1 MSHAACRLPGLV
13 TAFAICLALAA
24 CGGDDEDELPGDAPD
39 SLDTPAQVR
48 AQLTFIVGQVPLPRA
63 EPAFV
68 PPPFTCTSGGT
79 RADTQE
85 SIDSPFTN
93 QPLAAGRVTFD
104 DCLQYGGPATD
115 PESSFI
121 RRHGVEEEGRL
132 QQPNGT
138 QITYR
143 GEGADE
149 ATPLELQIRSALDN
163 GVYEEDHFTWS
174 RVHRSDRLAFFGL
187 LRRSE
192 SRFAVRR
199 ELSIRYPDGARFEG
213 SYRFGSAAS
222 PFSIDSRNGMWKL
235 AGEYAIETALCQTGT
250 LRVQTLQDLAY
261 DEAQGRFVG
270 GRLRF
275 SADGATAEAEFNSDG
290 TVRLT
295 GALGEQLLEPWA
307 PSVVPWESECFAAR
321 DG

>member
-1 MSHAACRLPGLV
+1 MSHAACRFPGLV
-13 TAFAICLALAA
+13 TAFAVCLVLVA
-24 CGGDDEDELPGDAPD
+24 CGGDEDELPGVAPD
-39 SLDTPAQVR
+39 ALATPAQVR
-48 AQLTFIVGQVPLPRA
+48 AQLTFVVGQIPLPRV
-63 EPAFV
+63 EPAVV
-68 PPPFTCTSGGT
+68 PPPFTCTSGGS
-79 RADTQE
+79 REDTQVSVE
-85 SIDSPFTN
+85 SPFTS

-104 DCLQYGGPATD
+104 DCLQYGGPVSD

-121 RRHGVEEEGRL
+121 RRHGVQEEGRL

-138 QITYR
+138 QVIYQ
-143 GEGADE
+143 GEGAD
-149 ATPLELQIRSALDN
+149 ASTPMELQIRSALDN

-192 SRFAVRR
+192 SRIAVRR
-199 ELSIRYPDGARFEG
+199 ELSIRYPDGSRFEG
-213 SYRFGSAAS
+213 SYQFGSAGV

-250 LRVQTLQDLAY
+250 LRVQTLKDLAY
-261 DEAQGRFVG
+261 DEAQSRFVG

-290 TVRLT
+290 RVRLT
-295 GALGEQLLEPWA
+295 SALGEQLLEPWA
-307 PSVVPWESECFAAR
+307 PSVVPWESDCFAAQES
-321 DG
+321 